1 VTAAAWLLFGATLLS
16 ASVDWWAT
24 WHQRQRVRFVAK
36 PLTLV
41 LLIATALALT
51 PDDPTIRT
59 VMVIG
64 LVFSLGGDVFLM
76 LPERWFIAGLAS
88 FLLGHLAYVVG
99 LQMAPTSVD
108 WTVVGLAAV
117 LASVAV
123 VGRRIVAGVA
133 AGEQRSLVGPVVAY
147 LVVIS
152 AMVVSAFGTAAI
164 WAIVGACLFY
174 ASDAT
179 LAWNRFLEP
188 RRFGPLAVMVTYH
201 LGQIGLVCWLV

>member
-1 VTAAAWLLFGATLLS
+1 VTTAAWVLLGATLSS
-16 ASVDWWAT
+16 ACVDWWAT
-24 WHQRQRVRFVAK
+24 WHQRRHVRFVAK
-36 PLTLV
+36 PLTLA

-51 PDDPTIRT
+51 PADPAIRA
-59 VMVIG
+59 VMVVG

-76 LPERWFIAGLAS
+76 LPERWFVAGLAS
-88 FLLGHLAYVVG
+88 FLVGHVAYVVG
-99 LQMAPTSVD
+99 LQMAPTSVA
-108 WTVVGLAAV
+108 WTVVGLV
-117 LASVAV
+117 VVVASVAV

-133 AGEQRSLVGPVVAY
+133 AGDHRSLVGPVVAY

-164 WAIVGACLFY
+164 WAIVGACSFY